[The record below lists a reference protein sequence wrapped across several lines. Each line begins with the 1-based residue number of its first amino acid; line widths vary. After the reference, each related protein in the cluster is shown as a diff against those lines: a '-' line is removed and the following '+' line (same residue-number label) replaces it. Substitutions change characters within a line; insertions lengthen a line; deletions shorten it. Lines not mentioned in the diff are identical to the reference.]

1 MRHETIKN
9 DFFNQFSQGP
19 EKSISLAHMIEIC
32 LGRRIYSSKRLAPAG
47 VICNARIYTE
57 NGEFLYSSDIN
68 VFESA
73 AKLSNIA
80 KAYDVEIFVFAEH
93 GDGYYWRSSMPG
105 HWQGSSVIEGEWC
118 DAPRF
123 FHEVK
128 PHMEEMAKQQARN
141 WLLDRGLVRRTFKE
155 YLESV
160 QYAWGVRDVIYENN
174 RAMGRNPVWSAIK
187 TATRIIR

>member
-9 DFFNQFSQGP
+9 DFFNQPVEGP
-19 EKSISLAHMIEIC
+19 EKSVSLARIIDIC

-47 VICNARIYTE
+47 VICNGRIYTE
-57 NGEFLYSSDIN
+57 NGEFLFSSDIN

-80 KAYDVEIFVFAEH
+80 KEYGVELFILGEH
-93 GDGYYWRSSMPG
+93 SDYYYWRSSMPE
-105 HWQGSSVIEGEWC
+105 HWQAGSEINGEWC

-128 PHMEEMAKQQARN
+128 PQMEEMAKQQARN

-160 QYAWGVRDVIYENN
+160 QYAWEARDVIYENN
-174 RAMGRNPVWSAIK
+174 RAMGRNPIWSFFK
-187 TATRIIR
+187 TAARIVR